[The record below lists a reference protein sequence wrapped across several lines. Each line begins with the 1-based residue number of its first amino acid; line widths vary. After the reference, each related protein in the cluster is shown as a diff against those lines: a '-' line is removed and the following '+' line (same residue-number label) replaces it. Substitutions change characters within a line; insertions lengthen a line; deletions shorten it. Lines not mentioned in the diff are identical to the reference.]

1 MFKSPI
7 NYSVKENIQPKYRK
21 DIDGLRALAVI
32 LVVFFH
38 GFPEWL
44 PGGFIGVDIFFVISG
59 FLISTILLENL
70 EKNSFS
76 FTNFYARRIRRIFPA
91 LIVVL
96 SFALI
101 VGWFALF
108 PDEYRLLGWHI
119 FSSASF
125 FQNLNLLSEVG
136 YFDEAAETKPLLH
149 LWSLGI
155 EEQFYLI
162 WPLLLW
168 LGYKLKANLLLLT
181 VIIGLSSFGL
191 NLIYSDTNQT
201 FAFFSPLTR
210 FWELL
215 LGGVLAYS
223 TLKIKP
229 NLHHKNL
236 SLVGIGLIAIGAI
249 TITSASTFPGW
260 LALLPTFG
268 AFFII
273 AASEQELVNR
283 YLLSNK
289 VMVYLGLISYPLYL
303 WHWVLLSFIRIT
315 ESGEVT
321 QDIRLGAVT
330 LALLLAILTYHF
342 IEKPIQSS
350 KFSKQK
356 TIALIILMLLVAFIG
371 FNFYKRDGLSFRAIS
386 YKNVDSIFVNYLK
399 EAGADRQ
406 EGFIEG
412 FTCQSYE
419 QKCHPHH
426 SNNKKI
432 LVWGDS
438 HAQMLGYG
446 IKKILPQNWQFLLI
460 TQPGCKPAIILN
472 LKEVKTDC
480 ERINFFASE
489 QINQSHPEIVLLSQR
504 DSWDPSK
511 VDLLYENLIKMG
523 VKKVLYLG
531 KSPEWNAKLPKI
543 IYRTSWRTPP
553 KYSKVGLNL
562 KALKLDLIAKDQF
575 QANPRKQYIDLI
587 DLLCN
592 TEGCLIYIGADIATG
607 ITSFDTNHL
616 SPAASEYV
624 AKELLMKYLD

>member
-1 MFKSPI
+1 M
-7 NYSVKENIQPKYRK
+7 
-21 DIDGLRALAVI
+21 
-32 LVVFFH
+32 
-38 GFPEWL
+38 
-44 PGGFIGVDIFFVISG
+44 DIFFVISG

-108 PDEYRLLGWHI
+108 PDEYRLLGQHI

-168 LGYKLKANLLLLT
+168 LGYKLKVNLLLLT

-223 TLKIKP
+223 TLKKRL

-273 AASEQELVNR
+273 AASEQEIVNR

-315 ESGEVT
+315 ESGEVA
-321 QDIRLGAVT
+321 QEIRLSAVT

-342 IEKPIQSS
+342 IEKPI
-350 KFSKQK
+350 
-356 TIALIILMLLVAFIG
+356 
-371 FNFYKRDGLSFRAIS
+371 
-386 YKNVDSIFVNYLK
+386 
-399 EAGADRQ
+399 
-406 EGFIEG
+406 
-412 FTCQSYE
+412 
-419 QKCHPHH
+419 
-426 SNNKKI
+426 
-432 LVWGDS
+432 
-438 HAQMLGYG
+438 
-446 IKKILPQNWQFLLI
+446 
-460 TQPGCKPAIILN
+460 
-472 LKEVKTDC
+472 
-480 ERINFFASE
+480 
-489 QINQSHPEIVLLSQR
+489 
-504 DSWDPSK
+504 
-511 VDLLYENLIKMG
+511 
-523 VKKVLYLG
+523 
-531 KSPEWNAKLPKI
+531 
-543 IYRTSWRTPP
+543 
-553 KYSKVGLNL
+553 
-562 KALKLDLIAKDQF
+562 
-575 QANPRKQYIDLI
+575 
-587 DLLCN
+587 
-592 TEGCLIYIGADIATG
+592 
-607 ITSFDTNHL
+607 
-616 SPAASEYV
+616 
-624 AKELLMKYLD
+624 

>member
-168 LGYKLKANLLLLT
+168 LGYKLKTNLLLLT

-249 TITSASTFPGW
+249 TITSVSTFPGW

-321 QDIRLGAVT
+321 QEIRLGAVT

-399 EAGADRQ
+399 EAGADQQ

-419 QKCHPHH
+419 QECHPHH
-426 SNNKKI
+426 SSNKKI

-460 TQPGCKPAIILN
+460 TQPGCKPTIILN

-592 TEGCLIYIGADIATG
+592 TEGCLVYIGADIATG

-616 SPAASEYV
+616 SPVASEYV

>member
-168 LGYKLKANLLLLT
+168 LGYKLKTNLLLLT

-223 TLKIKP
+223 TLKTKL

-236 SLVGIGLIAIGAI
+236 SSVGIGLIAIGAI
-249 TITSASTFPGW
+249 TITSVSTFPGW

-273 AASEQELVNR
+273 AASEQELVSR

-321 QDIRLGAVT
+321 QEIRLGAII

-371 FNFYKRDGLSFRAIS
+371 FNFYKRDGLSFRSIS

-399 EAGADRQ
+399 EDGADRQ
-406 EGFIEG
+406 EG
-412 FTCQSYE
+412 
-419 QKCHPHH
+419 CHPHH

-460 TQPGCKPAIILN
+460 TQPGCKPTIILN

-592 TEGCLIYIGADIATG
+592 REGCLVYIGADIATG

-624 AKELLMKYLD
+624 AIELLMKYLD

>member
-1 MFKSPI
+1 MFKNAI
-7 NYSVKENIQPKYRK
+7 NLPVKENIRPKYRK

-70 EKNSFS
+70 EKNNFG
-76 FTNFYARRIRRIFPA
+76 FTDFYARRIRRIFPA
-91 LIVVL
+91 LIAVL

-101 VGWFALF
+101 LGWFTLF

-119 FSSASF
+119 FGSASF
-125 FQNLNLLSEVG
+125 FQNFNLLSEVG

-155 EEQFYLI
+155 EEQFYLF

-168 LGYKLKANLLLLT
+168 LGYKLKINLLLLIL
-181 VIIGLSSFGL
+181 VVGLSSFSL
-191 NLIYSDTNQT
+191 NLFYSDTNQT
-201 FAFFSPLTR
+201 FAFFSPVTR

-215 LGGVLAYS
+215 FGAVLAYS
-223 TLKIKP
+223 KL
-229 NLHHKNL
+229 NSNRYLQYKNL
-236 SLVGIGLIAIGAI
+236 SLVGIGLIAIGTLI
-249 TITSASTFPGW
+249 ISPFSTFPGW
-260 LALLPTFG
+260 IALLPTIG
-268 AFFII
+268 ALLII
-273 AASEQELVNR
+273 AASEKELVNH

-303 WHWVLLSFIRIT
+303 WHWVLLSFVRIT
-315 ESGEVT
+315 ESGEVA
-321 QDIRLGAVT
+321 QEIRLGAIAIAV
-330 LALLLAILTYHF
+330 LLAILTHQF
-342 IEKPIQSS
+342 IEKPMQLN

-356 TIALIILMLLVAFIG
+356 TIALIILILLIGFIG
-371 FNFYKRDGLSFRAIS
+371 YNFYKRDGLSFRSIS

-399 EAGADRQ
+399 EDGADQQ

-412 FTCQSYE
+412 FTCKFYE
-419 QKCHPHH
+419 GQCQPL
-426 SNNKKI
+426 NPDNKKI

-446 IKKILPQNWQFLLI
+446 LKKSLPKNWQFLLI
-460 TQPGCKPAIILN
+460 TQPGCKPAIILSSKAIKN
-472 LKEVKTDC
+472 DC
-480 ERINFFASE
+480 ERINFFATE
-489 QINQSHPEIVLLSQR
+489 QINKSHPEIVLLSQR
-504 DSWDPSK
+504 DSWDPLK
-511 VDLLYENLIKMG
+511 VDSLYENLSTMG

-553 KYSKVGLNL
+553 RYSKVGLNI
-562 KALKLDLIAKDQF
+562 KALKLDLLAKAQF
-575 QANPRKQYIDLI
+575 QPNPHKQYVDLI
-587 DLLCN
+587 DFLCN
-592 TEGCLIYIGADIATG
+592 DEGCLIYVGSDLATG

-616 SPAASEYV
+616 SPVASAYV

>member
-1 MFKSPI
+1 MS
-7 NYSVKENIQPKYRK
+7 
-21 DIDGLRALAVI
+21 
-32 LVVFFH
+32 
-38 GFPEWL
+38 
-44 PGGFIGVDIFFVISG
+44 FV
-59 FLISTILLENL
+59 
-70 EKNSFS
+70 
-76 FTNFYARRIRRIFPA
+76 
-91 LIVVL
+91 
-96 SFALI
+96 
-101 VGWFALF
+101 
-108 PDEYRLLGWHI
+108 
-119 FSSASF
+119 
-125 FQNLNLLSEVG
+125 
-136 YFDEAAETKPLLH
+136 
-149 LWSLGI
+149 
-155 EEQFYLI
+155 
-162 WPLLLW
+162 
-168 LGYKLKANLLLLT
+168 
-181 VIIGLSSFGL
+181 
-191 NLIYSDTNQT
+191 
-201 FAFFSPLTR
+201 
-210 FWELL
+210 
-215 LGGVLAYS
+215 
-223 TLKIKP
+223 
-229 NLHHKNL
+229 
-236 SLVGIGLIAIGAI
+236 
-249 TITSASTFPGW
+249 
-260 LALLPTFG
+260 
-268 AFFII
+268 
-273 AASEQELVNR
+273 
-283 YLLSNK
+283 
-289 VMVYLGLISYPLYL
+289 
-303 WHWVLLSFIRIT
+303 RIT
-315 ESGEVT
+315 ESGEVA
-321 QDIRLGAVT
+321 QEIRLGTIAIAV
-330 LALLLAILTYHF
+330 LLAILTYHF

-419 QKCHPHH
+419 QECHPHH

-460 TQPGCKPAIILN
+460 THPGCKPAIILN

-553 KYSKVGLNL
+553 KYSKVGLNF

-592 TEGCLIYIGADIATG
+592 TEGCLVYIGADIGTG

-616 SPAASEYV
+616 SPVASEYV

>member
-223 TLKIKP
+223 TLKKRL

-273 AASEQELVNR
+273 AASEQEIVNR

-289 VMVYLGLISYPLYL
+289 VMVYLGL
-303 WHWVLLSFIRIT
+303 VT

-321 QDIRLGAVT
+321 QEIRLGAII

-386 YKNVDSIFVNYLK
+386 YKNIDSIFINYLK
-399 EAGADRQ
+399 EEGADRQ

-419 QKCHPHH
+419 QECLPHH
-426 SNNKKI
+426 SSNKKI

-460 TQPGCKPAIILN
+460 TQPGCKPAIILD

-511 VDLLYENLIKMG
+511 VDLLYENLIKIG

-553 KYSKVGLNL
+553 KYSKVGLNF

-575 QANPRKQYIDLI
+575 QANPRKHYIDLI

-592 TEGCLIYIGADIATG
+592 TEGCLVYIGADIATG